1 MKKIFLIIGVL
12 SILSASSHAAG
23 WTTNDEILFY
33 NFYVDKAF
41 LGESFNEL

>member
-12 SILSASSHAAG
+12 SILSVSSHAAG
-23 WTTNDEILFY
+23 WTANEEILFY

-41 LGESFNEL
+41 LGESF